1 MINFAAE
8 NIVEPFN
15 RQRKGHANEYKVSTN
30 PHRVQVTAAFWL
42 QSFNPAG
49 TRVGLHSNYIH
60 LWAILDQKY

>member
-30 PHRVQVTAAFWL
+30 PHRVQVTAIFWL
-42 QSFNPAG
+42 QSVNPAG
-49 TRVGLHSNYIH
+49 TREACVVIIFIYGQY
-60 LWAILDQKY
+60 